1 MYVCASDLFMK
12 AYKVMLIVFK
22 WGFLTVF
29 FYFSKIP
36 VFKDFFFTVKKH
48 DTQLYFFH
56 IIEFILTIIKLASV
70 KVMHFII
77 TLIFFL
83 NIFLNAVHITVEKL
97 QRKFCTSVK
106 NEICF
111 SKSNLDFIKFQ

>member
-1 MYVCASDLFMK
+1 
-12 AYKVMLIVFK
+12 
-22 WGFLTVF
+22 
-29 FYFSKIP
+29 
-36 VFKDFFFTVKKH
+36 
-48 DTQLYFFH
+48 
-56 IIEFILTIIKLASV
+56 
-70 KVMHFII
+70 MHFII

-111 SKSNLDFIKFQ
+111 SKSNLDFIKFQYKIPLLRKETLFFLEKHNFSQDFPSVVISTYYDNLPAVNRLLASTCNM